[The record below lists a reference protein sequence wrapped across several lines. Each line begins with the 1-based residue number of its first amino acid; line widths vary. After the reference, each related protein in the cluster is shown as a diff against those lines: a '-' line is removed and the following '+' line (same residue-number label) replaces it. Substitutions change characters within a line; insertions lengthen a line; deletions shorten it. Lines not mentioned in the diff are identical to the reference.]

1 MNLYLFGG
9 TFDPPHL
16 AHKKIIEHFMK
27 KSDLFVISP
36 SYKSP
41 LKNKPPHVSFF
52 HREKMIKL
60 MLHSHINDKI
70 IIIDYE
76 CKNKSPYTVDT
87 IKYLK
92 QRYLGCKI
100 HMIIGTDQFNML
112 ELWKNHKYIVENVI
126 INVVSRPGDI
136 IKNSCIQYNLTDT
149 ISIDTSSSYIR
160 ENINL
165 LENIS
170 DVLDKNILKY
180 ILTNRLYN

>member
-16 AHKKIIEHFMK
+16 AHKEIIQHFIK

-41 LKNKPPHVSFF
+41 LKNKPPHVSFS

-60 MLHSHINDKI
+60 MLHSRINDEMV
-70 IIIDYE
+70 IIDYE

-92 QRYLGCKI
+92 ERYLGCKI
-100 HMIIGTDQFNML
+100 HMIIGADQFNML
-112 ELWKNHKYIVENVI
+112 ELWKDHQYIVENVT

-136 IKNSCIQYNLTDT
+136 IKNNSIQYDLTDT
-149 ISIDTSSSYIR
+149 ISIDASSSYIR
-160 ENINL
+160 ENINR
-165 LENIS
+165 LESIS
-170 DVLDKNILKY
+170 KILDKSVLEY
-180 ILTNRLYN
+180 ILTNKLYN